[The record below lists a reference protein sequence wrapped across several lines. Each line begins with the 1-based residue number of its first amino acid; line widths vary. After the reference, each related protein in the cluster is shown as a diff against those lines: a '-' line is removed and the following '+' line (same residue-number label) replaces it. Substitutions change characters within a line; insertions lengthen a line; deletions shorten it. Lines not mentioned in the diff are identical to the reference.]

1 MKKLLYIGFFG
12 FCFLISLYLT
22 FPMDSMRPY
31 LEKQMTDALS
41 GQAQGMHFVTP
52 PRVDIGELSLWR
64 LSGAAMH
71 HVKIQM
77 GSDSLEPGQKLEFE
91 TLKIRLGIL
100 SSLSGKPKIEFDSKV
115 YSGRARGSVT
125 MSPEG
130 SLSALWLD
138 ISDINLQQLRGPVGE
153 TGLKIAGQLNIDAN
167 LNLGKNPAKDGA
179 GSLELNFKGLSVGPG
194 VFEIPGGGF
203 GGMTLPLIKL
213 GVFSGK
219 ASFDKGKA
227 KIQNLKLA
235 GGDIEADINATV
247 ELADNIL
254 FSPLKGSGWFKLK
267 PEFQKANPKVA
278 VILEMSPD
286 IKAAEEADGRIFFT
300 LIGSLMAPT
309 PKWGKGT

>member
-1 MKKLLYIGFFG
+1 MKKLLYIGFLG
-12 FCFLISLYLT
+12 FCFLVSLYLT
-22 FPMDSMRPY
+22 FPLDSLRPY

-52 PRVDIGELSLWR
+52 PRVAIGELSLWR
-64 LSGAAMH
+64 LSGAALYN
-71 HVKIQM
+71 VQIQM
-77 GSDSLEPGQKLEFE
+77 GSDTSEPGQKLEFE
-91 TLKIRLGIL
+91 TLKMRLGIF

-115 YSGRARGSVT
+115 YSGRAQGAVT

-138 ISDINLQQLRGPVGE
+138 INAINLQQLRGPVGE
-153 TGLKIAGQLNIDAN
+153 TGLKVAGQLNLDAN
-167 LNLGKNPAKDGA
+167 LNLGKHPAKDGT
-179 GSLELNFKGLSVGPG
+179 GSLDLNFKGLSVGPG
-194 VFEIPGGGF
+194 IFEIPGGGF

-213 GVFSGK
+213 GAFSGR

-227 KIQNLKLA
+227 KIEDLKLS
-235 GGDIEADINATV
+235 GGDIEAHINANV

-267 PEFQKANPKVA
+267 PEFQKANPKIA
-278 VILEMSPD
+278 MILDMSPD

-300 LIGSLMAPT
+300 LFGSLMAPT
-309 PKWGKGT
+309 PKWGKGG